1 MLSVA
6 RRCLESR
13 EHLGL
18 VSRIEKGCWWPVP
31 GGNARL
37 HLPSSEG
44 IASVCFSSPGPY
56 HIDLYG

>member
-31 GGNARL
+31 EVPACTCPLLRTSPL
-37 HLPSSEG
+37 
-44 IASVCFSSPGPY
+44 IFFSSPGPY
-56 HIDLYG
+56 HIELYG